1 MVPCQVW
8 PVRRCA
14 GVHIRSPSVRHT
26 ACLIPPTQITPADH
40 EAQAWREQRRNGRII
55 NAFDFVMMLVVAA
68 AAGAGM
74 MGNVSLMDA
83 TLVLVTLTGWNI
95 ITTTMKRNWVWFDR
109 VIDGAP
115 IVLVEDG
122 RILRDR
128 LDKTRIAGQT
138 VVAESTGGRVVR
150 LAEVVHDV
158 LAAAPGGFGIG
169 AHHREPARLVS
180 APPLLRFE

>member
-1 MVPCQVW
+1 
-8 PVRRCA
+8 
-14 GVHIRSPSVRHT
+14 
-26 ACLIPPTQITPADH
+26 
-40 EAQAWREQRRNGRII
+40 
-55 NAFDFVMMLVVAA
+55 MMLVVAA

-128 LDKTRIAGQT
+128 LDKTRIAGQA

-169 AHHREPARLVS
+169 AHHREPARLVG